1 MYDMMLK
8 ELTEIAGK
16 YTDILND
23 TIKEQIGKG
32 ANDIDYESILEAL
45 EEGIHVLE
53 AAKHELGSMI
63 LLKHVKKEREE
74 NRRGGY
80 R

>member
-53 AAKHELGSMI
+53 AAKHELVSMI